1 MMNNFSRLLSLL
13 AALVLALS
21 CGFSALAEDTESDPV
36 LATVDG
42 EAITKS
48 QVITTLN
55 NMIAAGYAQ
64 EGDYSLAIEYM
75 IQDKVLAAKIQEL
88 GLDQFT
94 AEEEEALRAEAH
106 TEWENAIESYVSY
119 FLTEDTEEARAQ
131 ARLDGEAYFASYGYS
146 EESLFNS
153 LKLSAAYDKLE
164 EAVLEGKD
172 TSISQEDIRA
182 DFEATAAQHQAMVED
197 NVYLYEMYQN
207 YYGMDF
213 WYVPE
218 GYRGIIHILMKVDD
232 GLLAAYQ
239 EAQASFE
246 ESVTDEAPNGDEAL
260 AAARDDAYNAVIAS
274 NHAEID
280 DIYVRLANGESF
292 ADLIA
297 QYGED
302 PGMTD
307 PSRLANGYEVHK
319 DSVVWDPVFTSGAFS
334 EKMQQPGDTS
344 DPVVG
349 SYGIHILHYL
359 RDIPGGIVEMTDE
372 ISAEIEESLRTE
384 KINSFYAEALEG
396 WMAEHDIVY
405 NQEAIDALSAAQEEA
420 AE

>member
-1 MMNNFSRLLSLL
+1 MSRT
-13 AALVLALS
+13 VL
-21 CGFSALAEDTESDPV
+21 
-36 LATVDG
+36 
-42 EAITKS
+42 
-48 QVITTLN
+48 
-55 NMIAAGYAQ
+55 
-64 EGDYSLAIEYM
+64 
-75 IQDKVLAAKIQEL
+75 
-88 GLDQFT
+88 
-94 AEEEEALRAEAH
+94 
-106 TEWENAIESYVSY
+106 
-119 FLTEDTEEARAQ
+119 
-131 ARLDGEAYFASYGYS
+131 
-146 EESLFNS
+146 
-153 LKLSAAYDKLE
+153 
-164 EAVLEGKD
+164 
-172 TSISQEDIRA
+172 
-182 DFEATAAQHQAMVED
+182 
-197 NVYLYEMYQN
+197 
-207 YYGMDF
+207 
-213 WYVPE
+213 
-218 GYRGIIHILMKVDD
+218 
-232 GLLAAYQ
+232 Q

-274 NHAEID
+274 KQAEID
-280 DIYVRLANGESF
+280 DIYARLANGESF

-297 QYGED
+297 QYGAD

-334 EKMQQPGDTS
+334 EKMQRPGDTS